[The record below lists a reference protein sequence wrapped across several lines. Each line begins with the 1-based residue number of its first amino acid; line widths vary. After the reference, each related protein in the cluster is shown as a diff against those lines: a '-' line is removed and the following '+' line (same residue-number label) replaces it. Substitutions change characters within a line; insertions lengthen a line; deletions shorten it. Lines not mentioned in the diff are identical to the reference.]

1 MFAQYAEDVIEQG
14 ERPRGDGCV
23 LNDGADLQRIA
34 QQQVGRHAE
43 CIGNADERLEAAA
56 LLPALDVPD
65 VGGRNVD
72 LFGERFLGELEHFP
86 LLADSKAE
94 SNIIYHLFC
103 TLCNKIAIKLT
114 KPHQ

>member
-34 QQQVGRHAE
+34 QQQVGRHA
-43 CIGNADERLEAAA
+43 GDADERLEAAT
-56 LLPALDVPD
+56 LLAALDMAD

-72 LFGERFLGELEHFP
+72 LLGECFLGELEHFP

>member
-65 VGGRNVD
+65 VGVETSIFSASASWVSLSIFRCW
-72 LFGERFLGELEHFP
+72 RIRRP
-86 LLADSKAE
+86 RA
-94 SNIIYHLFC
+94 
-103 TLCNKIAIKLT
+103 T
-114 KPHQ
+114 